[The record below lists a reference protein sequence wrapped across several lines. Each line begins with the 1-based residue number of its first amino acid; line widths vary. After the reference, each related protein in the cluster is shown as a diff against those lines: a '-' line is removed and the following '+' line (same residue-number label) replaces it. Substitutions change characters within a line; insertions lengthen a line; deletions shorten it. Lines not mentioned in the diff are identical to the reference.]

1 LRGTPAETLVGPV
14 SERGTVAR
22 IRSMAIAALAASAL
36 IFTPSSA
43 AAHDGLNTRTAASSD
58 SSGMGWAHYSGY
70 LTDLSSNTDDAFDGA
85 EASAVMVGVEGSSFF
100 RLQIKGIGR
109 AAGNEYPARLHKGP
123 CVAGRGALALG
134 HYNTQQEAGFPAPWT
149 VNNQTEVHLDF
160 KVNSD
165 RSAQVSVNVPFIPI
179 PEKRSIVIHAAATP
193 PPGSSPS
200 RLACLPLDIK
210 SLPDAGR

>member
-1 LRGTPAETLVGPV
+1 M
-14 SERGTVAR
+14 AR
-22 IRSMAIAALAASAL
+22 TRSMAIAALAASAL
-36 IFTPSSA
+36 IVTPNSA
-43 AAHDGLNTRTAASSD
+43 AALNGLDTRTAVASSD

-70 LTDLSSNTDDAFDGA
+70 LTDLSPNTDDVFDGA
-85 EASAVMVGVEGSSFF
+85 KASAVMVGVEGSSFF

-109 AAGNEYPARLHKGP
+109 AAGNEYPAHLHKGP
-123 CVAGRGALALG
+123 CVAGQGALALG

-193 PPGSSPS
+193 PSGSSPS